1 MFQLLLGFFQSL
13 LRRIKPILTSLKCC
27 LIFDKLILTVLE
39 TLLVL
44 TKLVLTIRKCLLIFA
59 QLLFND
65 LMTRY
70 TEKWINSDLPFA
82 FSTSCL
88 LDSRLS

>member
-1 MFQLLLGFFQSL
+1 MALGESFAITIKYLPVMFQLLLGFFQSL
-13 LRRIKPILTSLKCC
+13 LRRIKLVLTSLKCC

-65 LMTRY
+65 LSY
-70 TEKWINSDLPFA
+70 DPLH
-82 FSTSCL
+82 
-88 LDSRLS
+88 